1 MQFVRPIRAFNHPR
15 CLTTARRS
23 ICSSV
28 TRPLDQHHR
37 EAAPSDRSTS
47 IATTKVET
55 PPRII
60 FSGIQPTG
68 VPHLG
73 NYLGA
78 LRQWKDFQDEV
89 AATPPHTPKPQLNYC
104 IVDLHALTG
113 SVTGPELARLRHE
126 TLASL
131 LAIGLDPEH
140 SNLFIQS
147 DVPQH
152 AGLLWILSTFASTG
166 YLSRMTQWKSKLNLP
181 STADLT
187 SDDATNTLKLGLF
200 SYPVLQ
206 AADILLY
213 RTTHV
218 PVGEDQA
225 QHIEF
230 ARTLARGFNE
240 RFSAFD
246 NNNATP
252 LVVPEAHIPPSSRIK
267 SLRIPTQKMS
277 KSHPDP
283 KSRILITDLP
293 DVIHAKLKNAVTDSH
308 DNISYD
314 PIHRPGISNLIDILK
329 YTTRSE
335 VSSEDLGVEMRNV
348 SKKAFKGM
356 VGDEVGKVLEGV
368 RERWREL
375 MSEKGKREVREV
387 RDSGREVA
395 RQRAERTMKDVRGCV
410 GLTDWEADG

>member
-1 MQFVRPIRAFNHPR
+1 M
-15 CLTTARRS
+15 
-23 ICSSV
+23 
-28 TRPLDQHHR
+28 
-37 EAAPSDRSTS
+37 
-47 IATTKVET
+47 
-55 PPRII
+55 
-60 FSGIQPTG
+60 
-68 VPHLG
+68 
-73 NYLGA
+73 
-78 LRQWKDFQDEV
+78 
-89 AATPPHTPKPQLNYC
+89 
-104 IVDLHALTG
+104 
-113 SVTGPELARLRHE
+113 
-126 TLASL
+126 
-131 LAIGLDPEH
+131 
-140 SNLFIQS
+140 
-147 DVPQH
+147 
-152 AGLLWILSTFASTG
+152 WILSTFASTG

-187 SDDATNTLKLGLF
+187 SDAATNTLKLGLF

-240 RFSAFD
+240 RFSTPDPNIPNSA
-246 NNNATP
+246 P

-283 KSRILITDLP
+283 RSRILITDP
-293 DVIHAKLKNAVTDSH
+293 PEVIQSKLKNAVTDSH

-348 SKKAFKGM
+348 SKKAFKEM
-356 VGDEVGKVLEGV
+356 VGEEVGRALEGV
-368 RERWREL
+368 RERWGEV
-375 MSEKGKREVREV
+375 MSEKGRKEV
-387 RDSGREVA
+387 RDVRMRGREVA
-395 RQRAERTMKDVRGCV
+395 RGRAEETMRVVRGCI
-410 GLTDWEADG
+410 GLTDWEEDGRSDF